1 MLVHDLIRKPVP
13 TPDRVR
19 GMLFGVMHFEE
30 SGGMS
35 DPLVID
41 QRRAESASAP
51 AARDVSRA
59 TQLAIEFTVHHRLD
73 DIAREWRALEQSAD
87 CTAFQSFDWLAA
99 WCEHIGSLTRAQ
111 PAIVVGRQA
120 GEVLFVLPLAVMPG
134 AVRRLTWL
142 GSDMCDYNG
151 PLLAAACASQL
162 TPERFRELWREIC
175 GRLQSDTRT
184 RHDLVELSKMPER
197 VGGQGTSQG
206 GQANPFMALSTNL
219 NPSNAYVTDLFGT
232 WNEYYDAKRSS
243 STRRRDR
250 SKLKRLGEIGEVR
263 FVTPQDRSEVERSV
277 DTLIEQ
283 KSGSFAGM
291 GVANMFER
299 PGWSAF
305 FAAVATSEGTRDLVH
320 VSRLDVG
327 SCWAAINL
335 GLRFRGSYYHVL
347 ASYDDGET
355 SRFGAGAAHLREL
368 LRYSLERGLKHFD
381 FTIGDERYKREWSD
395 RTIMLYDH
403 VAAASVRGLP
413 ASAMVHGHRRLKRF
427 IKQNEALWSVFFRM
441 RAALGSKPAAPP
453 ADDAPE
459 TVRKSPPIAPQ

>member
-1 MLVHDLIRKPVP
+1 
-13 TPDRVR
+13 
-19 GMLFGVMHFEE
+19 MHFEE

-41 QRRAESASAP
+41 QRRAEPAAAP
-51 AARDVSRA
+51 AARDVARA
-59 TQLAIEFTVHHRLD
+59 TQLAIEISVHRQLGD
-73 DIAREWRALEQSAD
+73 VEQEWRALEQSGD
-87 CTAFQSFDWLAA
+87 CTAFQSFDWIAA
-99 WCEHIGSLTRAQ
+99 WCHHIGPLMRTQ

-120 GEVLFVLPLAVMPG
+120 GAVLFILPLAVTPG

-142 GSDMCDYNG
+142 ASDLCDYNG

-175 GRLQSDTRT
+175 RRLQSDART

-197 VGGQGTSQG
+197 VGGQD
-206 GQANPFMALSTNL
+206 GQVNPLMALSTNL
-219 NPSNAYVTDLFGT
+219 NPSNAYITDLIGT
-232 WNEYYDAKRSS
+232 WSEYYDSKRSS

-250 SKLKRLGEIGEVR
+250 SKLKRLGEIGTVC
-263 FVTPQDRSEVERSV
+263 FVTPQDRAEIERSV
-277 DTLIEQ
+277 GMLIEQ
-283 KSGSFAGM
+283 KSGSFARM

-305 FAAVATSEGTRDLVH
+305 FAAVATDERMRDLVH

-335 GLRFRGSYYHVL
+335 GLKFRGSYYHVL

-355 SRFGAGAAHLREL
+355 SRFGAGAAHLRDL
-368 LRYSLERGLKHFD
+368 LRYSMEQGLKHFD

-395 RTIMLYDH
+395 RTLMLYDH

-413 ASAMVHGHRRLKRF
+413 VSTMVPGHRRLKRF
-427 IKQNEALWSVFFRM
+427 IKQNVALWSVFFRM
-441 RAALGSKPAAPP
+441 RAALGSKAAAPAA
-453 ADDAPE
+453 AEDAPE

>member
-1 MLVHDLIRKPVP
+1 
-13 TPDRVR
+13 
-19 GMLFGVMHFEE
+19 MHFKE

-41 QRRAESASAP
+41 QRRAERAAAP
-51 AARDVSRA
+51 AARDIARA
-59 TQLAIEFTVHHRLD
+59 TQLAIEFTVHHQLGEVE
-73 DIAREWRALEQSAD
+73 REWRALEQSAD

-99 WCEHIGSLTRAQ
+99 WCRHVGPLLEAQ
-111 PAIVVGRQA
+111 PAVVVGRQA
-120 GEVLFVLPLAVMPG
+120 GEVLFILPLAVMPG

-142 GSDMCDYNG
+142 GSDLCDYNG
-151 PLLAAACASQL
+151 PLLAAACAAQL

-175 GRLQSDTRT
+175 RRLQSDART

-197 VGGQGTSQG
+197 VGGEG
-206 GQANPFMALSTNL
+206 GQANPFMALATNL
-219 NPSNAYVTDLFGT
+219 NPSNAYITDLSWT
-232 WNEYYDAKRSS
+232 WAAYYDAKRSS

-250 SKLKRLGEIGEVR
+250 SKLKRLGEIGAVR
-263 FVTPQDRSEVERSV
+263 FVTPQDRGEIERSV

-283 KSGSFAGM
+283 KSRSFARM

-299 PGWSAF
+299 PGWTAF
-305 FAAVATSEGTRDLVH
+305 FTAVATDERMRDLVH

-327 SCWAAINL
+327 PCWAAINL
-335 GLRFRGSYYHVL
+335 GLKDRGSYYHVL

-355 SRFGAGAAHLREL
+355 SRFGAGAAHLRDL
-368 LRYSLERGLKHFD
+368 LRYSMEQGLKHFD

-427 IKQNEALWSVFFRM
+427 IKQNEALWSVFFRV
-441 RAALGSKPAAPP
+441 RAALGSKPAAP
-453 ADDAPE
+453 AAEDDAPE

>member
-1 MLVHDLIRKPVP
+1 
-13 TPDRVR
+13 
-19 GMLFGVMHFEE
+19 
-30 SGGMS
+30 MS

-41 QRRAESASAP
+41 QRRAERAAAP
-51 AARDVSRA
+51 AARDVARVV
-59 TQLAIEFTVHHRLD
+59 QPAIEFTVHHELG
-73 DIAREWRALEQSAD
+73 AVEREWRALEQSAD

-99 WCEHIGSLTRAQ
+99 WCHHIGPLTGAQ
-111 PAIVVGRQA
+111 PAIVAGRQA
-120 GEVLFVLPLAVMPG
+120 GAVLFILPLAVVPG

-142 GSDMCDYNG
+142 GSDLCDYNG
-151 PLLAAACASQL
+151 PLLTAACASQL
-162 TPERFRELWREIC
+162 TPERFRGLWREIC
-175 GRLQSDTRT
+175 RRLQSDART

-197 VGGQGTSQG
+197 VGGPGGDEG
-206 GQANPFMALSTNL
+206 GQANPFMALATNL

-250 SKLKRLGEIGEVR
+250 SKLKRLGEIGDVR
-263 FVTPQDRSEVERSV
+263 FVTPQDRGEIDRTV

-283 KSGSFAGM
+283 KSGSFARM
-291 GVANMFER
+291 GVANMFDR

-305 FAAVATSEGTRDLVH
+305 FAAVATDERTRDLVH

-335 GLRFRGSYYHVL
+335 GLKFRGSYYHVL

-368 LRYSLERGLKHFD
+368 LRYSVEHGLKHFD

-413 ASAMVHGHRRLKRF
+413 ASAVVHGHRRLKRF
-427 IKQNEALWSVFFRM
+427 IKQNEALWSVFSRV
-441 RAALGSKPAAPP
+441 RAALGPKSAAPAA
-453 ADDAPE
+453 AEDAPE